1 MVEAIRLVR
10 ARRDRMTDQYN
21 SEHEPRFAV
30 GDWVQDRN
38 DRGFVGEIV
47 RPATRS
53 GGTFWYDVRTQSGQ
67 RSSRPEATLVPH
79 EPNPDPEDLFISSS
93 FGRPIDLIR
102 LLTFRKLSRPNHGTL
117 YSIGGSRTEFHPH
130 QYKPLI
136 KFLDSH
142 KHRLLL
148 ADEVGLGKTI
158 EAGLILIEQ
167 RARDA
172 LDRVLVVCPASLAM
186 KWKQEMW
193 ERFDEDFEILS
204 SSRFV
209 DMHQRW
215 IREGP
220 PLDFRGII
228 SLQALRSRRVRERL
242 EKDPIGFDLLIVDEA
257 HHLRNPETLSHKV
270 VAELLPESHVALLLS
285 ATPIQLGN
293 ENLFYLMRLMD
304 PGEFQSYEVFQE
316 RIAANTPIVAAERI
330 ARASHPPDLAAI
342 REKLEEALRIQPTYF
357 ATNPLFLRAYE
368 TVARGSVETLS
379 DRIRLQDDLREL
391 NLLGGMICRSM
402 RRDVFENAP
411 IRKPFVYSAPITPEE
426 RAFYDAVTDFVRQQ
440 HTGRGNI
447 EHLVAV
453 QAQRQAASCMPAAR
467 DRFLAR
473 AWGRVEDPE
482 EWDLQEEIDFDD
494 LHGGPEGI
502 SPPERLIRAAERLG
516 STDSK
521 FELLRQAL
529 TTLYEEEPDAK
540 VLIFSYFKDTLH
552 YLHRRLMDAGYR
564 CEVIHGDVPSSA
576 GDPDN
581 DERRQRM
588 GRFRDPDSGI
598 QILLS
603 SEVGSEGLD
612 FQFCHV
618 LVNYDLPWN
627 PMKVEQ
633 RIGRLDRMG
642 QKSPRIVII
651 NLSLR
656 DTIEDRIL
664 WRLHMRIGIFKQS
677 IGDLESIIGD
687 EIGRLTRDL
696 LTRRL
701 TPEEEDER
709 IARTAAAIE
718 TRRRE
723 YERLEKE
730 APRFMDPSFE
740 ARLNEARSGGQIL
753 APDDIAGLVQHY
765 LEVSSPDSRL
775 RVAGDDIFELEPA
788 FHLVQHVRN
797 LPAAPVRN
805 RFYSRLQRPPVRLTF
820 NADRAYQDDRLEFVG
835 HHHPLVALAVQ
846 YFERHP
852 QTLYPAFSLAV
863 TPVGDIQE
871 GLYAFGLFH
880 RIERGRDERAF
891 IEPMVLDLESM
902 QPLDRTVSL
911 ELVNLMMREGTP
923 WESPPAPPDVAR
935 ALMDRIRDE
944 MVHRSTELD
953 IERRSR
959 NENTIR
965 TQLASLER
973 THQVR
978 MRQHEERL
986 ATLRE
991 RGRGESV
998 IRMTEAQLRH
1008 EEARYRHQ
1016 KEELERGLDFSS
1028 THELFACGVV
1038 SVRRS

>member
-1 MVEAIRLVR
+1 MSFEDTQVP
-10 ARRDRMTDQYN
+10 T
-21 SEHEPRFAV
+21 PRFEP
-30 GDWVQDRN
+30 GHWVQDRN

-93 FGRPIDLIR
+93 FGRPVDLVR
-102 LLTFRKLSRPNHGTL
+102 LLTFRKLSRPTHGTL

-172 LDRVLVVCPASLAM
+172 LDKVLVVCPASLTV

-204 SSRFV
+204 SARFAE
-209 DMHQRW
+209 MHHRW

-220 PLDFRGII
+220 PLGFRGII

-242 EKDPIGFDLLIVDEA
+242 EQDPIGFDLLIIDEA

-270 VAELLPESHVALLLS
+270 AAELLPEAHAGLLLS

-304 PGEFQSYEVFQE
+304 PGEFQSYEVFEE
-316 RIAANTPIVAAERI
+316 RLAANAPIVAAERI
-330 ARASHPPDLAAI
+330 ARAGYPPDLAAI
-342 REKLEEALRIQPTYF
+342 QEKLVEAFHIQPTYF
-357 ATNPLFLRAYE
+357 ATNPLFLRAFD
-368 TVARGSVETLS
+368 TVSSGGIASLT

-411 IRKPFVYSAPITPEE
+411 IRAPFVHSAPLTPEE
-426 RAFYDAVTDFVRQQ
+426 RAFYDAVTDFVHQQ
-440 HTGRGNI
+440 HEGRGNI
-447 EHLVAV
+447 GHLVAV
-453 QAQRQAASCMPAAR
+453 QAQRQVASCMPAAR
-467 DRFLAR
+467 DVFLAR
-473 AWGRVEDPE
+473 AWGRLDDPE
-482 EWDLQEEIDFDD
+482 EWDLQEEMDFDD
-494 LHGGPEGI
+494 YDGGPEGI
-502 SPPERLIRAAERLG
+502 SPPERLIRAAERLR

-521 FELLRQAL
+521 FDLLVTAL
-529 TTLYEEEPDAK
+529 TSLYEEEPDAK
-540 VLIFSYFKDTLH
+540 VLVFSYFKASLRH
-552 YLHRRLMDAGYR
+552 LHRRLTQAGYQ

-576 GDPDN
+576 GDPDK

-588 GRFRDPDSGI
+588 RRFRDPNSGV

-642 QKSPRIVII
+642 QKSPRIVVI
-651 NLSLR
+651 NLSLH

-664 WRLHMRIGIFKQS
+664 QRLHMRIGIFERS
-677 IGDLESIIGD
+677 IGDLESILGD
-687 EIGRLTRDL
+687 EIGRLTKDL
-696 LTRRL
+696 LTKRL
-701 TPEEEDER
+701 TPEEEER
-709 IARTAAAIE
+709 RIEQTAAAIE

-723 YERLEKE
+723 YERLEEE

-753 APDDIAGLVQHY
+753 APDDIAGLVEHY
-765 LEVSSPDSRL
+765 LDISSPDSRL
-775 RVAGDDIFELEPA
+775 RAAGDDIFELEPS
-788 FHLVQHVRN
+788 FQLVQHVKN

-805 RFYSRLQRPPVRLTF
+805 RFYSQLHRPPVRLTF
-820 NADRAYQDDRLEFVG
+820 NADKAYENDRLEFVG
-835 HHHPLVALAVQ
+835 HHHPLVALAVG
-846 YFERHP
+846 YFELNS

-863 TPVGDIQE
+863 APVGEIE
-871 GLYAFGLFH
+871 HGVYAFGLFH

-891 IEPMVLDLESM
+891 IEPMVLDLDSM
-902 QPLDRTVSL
+902 QPLDRAPSL
-911 ELVNLMMREGTP
+911 ELVGAMMREGRP
-923 WESPPAPPDVAR
+923 WESTPAPPETAR
-935 ALMDRIRDE
+935 ALMNQIRDE

-953 IERRSR
+953 IDRRSR

-978 MRQHEERL
+978 MRQHQERI

-998 IRMTEAQLRH
+998 IRMTEAQLRN

-1038 SVRRS
+1038 AVGIH